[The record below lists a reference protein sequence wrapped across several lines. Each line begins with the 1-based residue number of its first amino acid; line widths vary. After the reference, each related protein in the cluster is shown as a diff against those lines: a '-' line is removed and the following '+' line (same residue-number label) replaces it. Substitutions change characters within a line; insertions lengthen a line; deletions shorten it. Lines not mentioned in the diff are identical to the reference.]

1 MALSFSR
8 SLLAGL
14 TNPNFGDIEG
24 LGKQIGSAKAM
35 SDRRSMLLGMMDSP
49 VDLANLAVS
58 DAARTGD
65 AATILQAT
73 QARTSVI
80 QDQVRRELGKDEA
93 RRLAASTEEEK
104 MAIEADMARKAA
116 AAGLDASKITGR
128 TQSEIDEQFRVDAA
142 AKERRRQQI
151 ASTYFSLDPD
161 QTVLDVNGNE
171 VSAIELFEENVGKAG
186 FGEFLSRIKTE
197 RARNDKFNDEL
208 QAEQES
214 LEKPLPI
221 QSAIDS
227 LANLPPR
234 IQEQLK
240 KRLEDIKQPDF
251 AAGGTWSSVTERRQ
265 ARETLKLINQ
275 EILRYTIRQEVDK
288 AGRIETLEREIRRV
302 EKIDPSK
309 VTAGQRDTQIEAA
322 IDELMKED
330 PPAFGKSLGFSGFT
344 PDEPD
349 LNNRAHREMI
359 DARATELAAE
369 AAGLDK
375 TQTLDN
381 LRSDLAAL
389 QGPAEEGDEKKNN
402 DVETGAETLD
412 VRAQADAIIGE

>member
-58 DAARTGD
+58 NAARTGD

-80 QDQVRRELGKDEA
+80 QDQVKRELGKDEA
-93 RRLAASTEEEK
+93 RRLAAPTEEEK

-197 RARNDKFNDEL
+197 RARNDKFNADLE
-208 QAEQES
+208 AEEKS

-221 QSAIDS
+221 KSAKDS
-227 LANLPPR
+227 LANLPPAV
-234 IQEQLK
+234 QKQLE
-240 KRLEDIKQPDF
+240 KRLDDIKQPDF
-251 AAGGTWSSVTERRQ
+251 AAGGTWSSATERRQ
-265 ARETLKLINQ
+265 ARDALKLINQ
-275 EILRYTIRQEVDK
+275 EILRYTIRQEVEKADK
-288 AGRIETLEREIRRV
+288 IDTLEREIRRI
-302 EKIDPSK
+302 EAIDPK
-309 VTAGQRDTQIEAA
+309 KLAGGQAESQQEAA
-322 IDELMKED
+322 IESLMAED
-330 PPAFGKSLGFSGFT
+330 PPAFGKTFDLGVVGG
-344 PDEPD
+344 DAKGPD
-349 LNNRAHREMI
+349 LSNMGHVRMIKQRAALLAEQSNLSQKSESL
-359 DARATELAAE
+359 AR
-369 AAGLDK
+369 
-375 TQTLDN
+375 

-389 QGPAEEGDEKKNN
+389 QGPAKEGDEKKNN
-402 DVETGAETLD
+402 V
-412 VRAQADAIIGE
+412 QKH